1 MHTNTHTYTH
11 THTHVNTQTYT
22 HTHTHTHTHAHTNQ
36 HIHTHTHTDLLS
48 KVMFMFRS
56 THESKGT
63 FSCFEMNY
71 RAMSEYI
78 INCPLVSLQLSKSV
92 LSRHC
97 NTSGSAVFIWKWKP
111 PTMYLCLNPSMYICV
126 GGSVLL

>member
-1 MHTNTHTYTH
+1 QCPTTDCSFFQQPLNPPITQSLCVSHTLTHSEVH
-11 THTHVNTQTYT
+11 THSLTLSLFHT
-22 HTHTHTHTHAHTNQ
+22 HTHTHTHTRTHTNTY
-36 HIHTHTHTDLLS
+36 THTHTDLLS

-97 NTSGSAVFIWKWKP
+97 NTSGSAV
-111 PTMYLCLNPSMYICV
+111 
-126 GGSVLL
+126 